1 LIWFYGIAQLV
12 VPVELPQ
19 LHGHQYAVSSF
30 ADSPIWFPFLAFV
43 LTGDLQT
50 MPSRCQF
57 HGCKKKPYYGVEGD
71 KPKFRYCAE
80 HKLDGMTNLKTS
92 RCEGED
98 CRKVCLQRMMI

>member
-1 LIWFYGIAQLV
+1 MLI
-12 VPVELPQ
+12 
-19 LHGHQYAVSSF
+19 SF
-30 ADSPIWFPFLAFV
+30 RSDC
-43 LTGDLQT
+43 T

-57 HGCKKKPYYGVEGD
+57 HGCKKKPYYGIEGD

-98 CRKVCLQRMMI
+98 CRKVCATPHIA